1 MQINMKIIEH
11 EGIKYPLIIDLNAME
26 DFQKSFFAETGKSI
40 MDSESFEN
48 FGLTAGILQF
58 QAALNEGID
67 YENQKKGSA
76 REFVTK
82 REAGRIMS
90 EIGMEK
96 AGSVISE
103 LTKEFNGKNA
113 KTAAESI
120 QSAQDT
126 QITPPAGKV

>member
-26 DFQKSFFAETGKSI
+26 DFQKSFFAETGENI
-40 MDSESFEN
+40 TDSESFEN

-67 YENQKKGSA
+67 YENQKKGIN
-76 REFVTK
+76 REPISK

-96 AGSVISE
+96 VSSVITE
-103 LTKEFNGKNA
+103 LTKEFNGKNV
-113 KTAAESI
+113 KPAAESI
-120 QSAQDT
+120 QAQNT
-126 QITPPAGKV
+126 QTTPPAGKA

>member
-1 MQINMKIIEH
+1 MKIIEH

-40 MDSESFEN
+40 TESESFEN

-67 YENQKKGSA
+67 YENQKKGTNRKPVS
-76 REFVTK
+76 K

-96 AGSVISE
+96 VSSVISE
-103 LTKEFNGKNA
+103 LTKEFNVKNA
-113 KTAAESI
+113 KPAAKI
-120 QSAQDT
+120 QSDQDAQDT
-126 QITPPAGKV
+126 QTTLPAEKV